1 MEPAQPKLTHS
12 MSRIIQIERHTYIQ
26 LVEQHMLKLAKALNL
41 RPPTPATQYKRDNAT
56 NDSFIG
62 YLLF

>member
-1 MEPAQPKLTHS
+1 

-26 LVEQHMLKLAKALNL
+26 LVEQHMPNQGKH
-41 RPPTPATQYKRDNAT
+41 RSETSYTPATQYKRDNAT